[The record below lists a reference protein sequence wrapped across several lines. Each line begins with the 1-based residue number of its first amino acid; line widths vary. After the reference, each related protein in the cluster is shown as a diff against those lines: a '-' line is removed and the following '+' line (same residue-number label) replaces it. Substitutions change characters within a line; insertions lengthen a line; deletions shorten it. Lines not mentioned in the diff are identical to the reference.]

1 MKSND
6 RLKVVATLE
15 THIVLRCVFQF
26 SGVVIGIIHAY
37 FHAPNK
43 WIYVAISTLWLKT
56 VMFRNL
62 PHCFLLTCF
71 SNTCF
76 LPMAYSWNLCVSCN
90 ACSGKQRCST
100 SWRFETVGGPH
111 VCAPCG
117 ESNQVC
123 LATRKRCASACIAE
137 QATQGSAAQAFL
149 HRWTSIFATLNKRI
163 QAMQDTLDLGRV
175 LKKHSVA
182 FEITSWNTA
191 KCPTR
196 CTIACDFIGYHHW
209 YHPLYNG
216 NTARCEKRTLQTGSS
231 WFSLNVHGGSRI
243 YHIASYSHMVKSGVR
258 RFFGRWALWKD
269 FHGRVL
275 NEGIQ
280 VPPWLSGLLWIIFGC
295 FGGL

>member
-56 VMFRNL
+56 VMLRNL

-76 LPMAYSWNLCVSCN
+76 LPMAYSWDLCVSCN

-137 QATQGSAAQAFL
+137 QETQGSAAQAFL
-149 HRWTSIFATLNKRI
+149 HRWTSIFCNPEQANTSDARHTWFRESVEKTLGSFWNHI
-163 QAMQDTLDLGRV
+163 M
-175 LKKHSVA
+175 KHCKVSYA
-182 FEITSWNTA
+182 LHN
-191 KCPTR
+191 R
-196 CTIACDFIGYHHW
+196 M
-209 YHPLYNG
+209 
-216 NTARCEKRTLQTGSS
+216 
-231 WFSLNVHGGSRI
+231 WFHR
-243 YHIASYSHMVKSGVR
+243 
-258 RFFGRWALWKD
+258 
-269 FHGRVL
+269 
-275 NEGIQ
+275 
-280 VPPWLSGLLWIIFGC
+280 VPPIVQWEHCKMWKTYTANWL
-295 FGGL
+295 